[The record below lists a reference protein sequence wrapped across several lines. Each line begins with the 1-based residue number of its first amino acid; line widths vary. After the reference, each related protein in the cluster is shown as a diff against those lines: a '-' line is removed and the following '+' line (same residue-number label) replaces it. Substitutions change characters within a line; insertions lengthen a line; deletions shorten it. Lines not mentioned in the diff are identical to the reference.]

1 MKSEI
6 SLFFVFYH
14 LLFLGVEVVI
24 KDKLLWIALMRAVK
38 LMMDVIKALI
48 HGHRTIS
55 LMTSLGIV

>member
-1 MKSEI
+1 
-6 SLFFVFYH
+6 VFYH

-24 KDKLLWIALMRAVK
+24 KDKLLWIALMHAVK